1 MTGWAGNISA
11 EDGAD
16 TGVWLALL
24 PDQAITGKF
33 FAERREVNF

>member
-1 MTGWAGNISA
+1 MTGWAGNVSV

-24 PDQAITGKF
+24 PGQSASGKF
-33 FAERREVNF
+33 FAERREINF